1 MFGIGPEEVVVIG
14 LLFLVLFGPGKS
26 ASMARDVGR
35 FVKEARDSIEEFKAE
50 LLSEEQGDHHHRHS
64 KL

>member
-14 LLFLVLFGPGKS
+14 LLFLVLFGPSKTTS
-26 ASMARDVGR
+26 IARDLGR
-35 FVKEARDSIEEFKAE
+35 FVKEARHSIDEFKAD
-50 LLSEEQGDHHHRHS
+50 LLSEEQRDDRRRHT

>member
-14 LLFLVLFGPGKS
+14 LLFLVLFGPSKT
-26 ASMARDVGR
+26 ASMAQDVGR

-50 LLSEEQGDHHHRHS
+50 LLSEEQRDHDHRHS
-64 KL
+64 KP

>member
-14 LLFLVLFGPGKS
+14 RLFLVLFGPGKS
-26 ASMARDVGR
+26 ASIARDIGC

-64 KL
+64 KP

>member
-1 MFGIGPEEVVVIG
+1 MFGIGPKEVVVIG
-14 LLFLVLFGPGKS
+14 LLFLVLCGPGKS
-26 ASMARDVGR
+26 ASMARDVGH
-35 FVKEARDSIEEFKAE
+35 FVKEARDFIEEFKAE